1 LAREFTQVE
10 REVKKPKNPRTQTL
24 IDETMLMMRVVMNI
38 EEVGDCWEWTGA
50 VGNTG
55 HPIIHLRQP
64 IEGMPRKG
72 CALVR
77 RFVFMLNGGKLVDR
91 KPLDCKCGN
100 KLCVNPAHIKQS
112 TTSKVAKRAAQNG
125 AWKGEARARRISAAK
140 RAKSKL
146 NIELARE
153 IRLSPESGPV
163 LAARYGV
170 DKSLVNNIKR
180 GTIWRDY
187 STPFAG
193 LGARA

>member
-1 LAREFTQVE
+1 M
-10 REVKKPKNPRTQTL
+10 KKPKNPRTQTL

-38 EEVGDCWEWTGA
+38 EQVGDCWEWTGA
-50 VGNTG
+50 VGHTG
-55 HPIIHLRQP
+55 HPIINLRQP
-64 IEGMPRKG
+64 IDGLPRKG
-72 CALVR
+72 CTLVR
-77 RFVFMLNGGKLVDR
+77 RFVYMLAGHTLIPR
-91 KPLDCKCGN
+91 KPIDCRCNN
-100 KLCVNPAHIKQS
+100 KLCVNPAHLFQS
-112 TTSKVAKRAAQNG
+112 SSAKVAQKAAQAG
-125 AWKGEARARRISAAK
+125 AWKGEARARKISAKK
-140 RAKSKL
+140 RAKAKINFEIAS
-146 NIELARE
+146 E